1 MCCSA
6 FLLVVIKL
14 SNMEIIMKLSNMEI
28 IMLSIGVMLD
38 FRVVYKGLDDFFRK
52 GHYQMKGLS
61 GGMEMLFWKT
71 L

>member
-1 MCCSA
+1 
-6 FLLVVIKL
+6 
-14 SNMEIIMKLSNMEI
+14 MKLSNMEI

-38 FRVVYKGLDDFFRK
+38 FRVVYKGLDDFFLK

>member
-1 MCCSA
+1 MFTHA
-6 FLLVVIKL
+6 KGEHFLLVVI
-14 SNMEIIMKLSNMEI
+14 KLSNMEI

-38 FRVVYKGLDDFFRK
+38 FRAVYKGLDDFFRK